1 MDAERLL
8 DWVNTLVLSNT
19 GSRLS
24 HLQQTI
30 LQQVWLGRKY
40 QEIALETGYT
50 EGHIKDAAAHLWQT
64 LSGYLGEKVNKQNCR
79 LVLEQ
84 RSQAGLTLPAA
95 AQRLQDH
102 NPLMGREQ
110 AIADLDQLVQQ
121 GSKVIVIQ
129 AAGGVGK
136 TSLAQHYFQA
146 KGFEVVLELLMAKE
160 AQNITSVESVVEEWL
175 QQYFQQEPGR
185 EFGVTLGRLKR
196 HLQTRRV
203 GVLIDNL
210 EPGLDPQGRLIAP
223 HRLYVELLRVLADW
237 QSKSVT
243 LMTSRDRLCEPDL
256 TVEHYRLPGLAL
268 SVWQQWFGDRKLD
281 LDPALAAM
289 HQAYGGNAKAM
300 GILAGTIQA
309 DFAGSIAAY
318 WQTHQADLLA
328 TTDLKNLVASQVNR
342 LQNLDPQAY
351 RLFCRLGC
359 YRYQDVPRIPA
370 AGLTCLLWDLP
381 AAQHWQVITS
391 LQNRSLIEHQQG
403 GYWLHPVIQ
412 AEAVVRLRA
421 SPDWGLANQKAAD
434 FWTEQI
440 QTITTLPDALQALE
454 AYYHYAAIPDFELA
468 GKVILKSR
476 LNQWQQF
483 LPLGS
488 TLYRMGLL
496 QPVRQAI
503 TQVLAQYPSAP
514 DLIELH
520 NILGD
525 LYWISGQIQPA
536 LACQQQTI
544 DLATQALAT
553 LPETQRSKHK
563 TYYLKMLEV
572 DSRLSMGLYLIDL
585 WELDLAAERLQQV
598 VDQATQTS
606 HQRWAEKAAICLGLV
621 HSYLGLTT
629 SAQALVNQADQN
641 LQQQIPAQ
649 PGSFAYFIQILAQT
663 HVNLGNLQR
672 GQDLYQQ
679 AIAFAETSHYPQVK
693 ARILNG
699 LAEIDRCRRQ
709 FAEAVNYHQQAIA
722 LLEQIG
728 AKCDLA
734 EAHFQLGLT
743 WQQHNQPQASQQ
755 HFQTAIALFTAISAP
770 RQVAKVTSHQTI

>member
-1 MDAERLL
+1 MDAETLL
-8 DWVNTLVLSNT
+8 DWVNALVLSKT

-24 HLQQTI
+24 YLQQTI
-30 LQQVWLGRKY
+30 LQQVWLGHKY
-40 QEIALETGYT
+40 QQIALETGYT

-64 LSGYLGEKVNKQNCR
+64 LSSYLGEKVNKQNCR

-84 RSQAGLTLPAA
+84 HSQVGLTSPAA
-95 AQRLQDH
+95 LRRPDH
-102 NPLMGREQ
+102 SPLIGREQ

-146 KGFEVVLELLMAKE
+146 KGFAVVLELLMAKE
-160 AQNITSVESVVEEWL
+160 TQNIISVESVVEEWL

-196 HLQTRRV
+196 HLQNQQV

-223 HRLYVELLRVLADW
+223 HRLYLELLRVLADW
-237 QSKSVT
+237 QGKSVT

-268 SVWQQWFGDRKLD
+268 SAWQQFFGDRQID
-281 LDPALAAM
+281 LDPALVEM

-300 GILAGTIQA
+300 GILAGMIQA

-318 WQTHQADLLA
+318 WQTHQTDLLA

-359 YRYQDVPRIPA
+359 YRYQDVARIPA
-370 AGLTCLLWDLP
+370 AGLICLLWDLP
-381 AAQHWQVITS
+381 PAQHWQVITS

-412 AEAVVRLRA
+412 AEAVVRLRG
-421 SPDWGLANQKAAD
+421 SPDWALANQKAAE
-434 FWTEQI
+434 FWTDQI

-503 TQVLAQYPSAP
+503 SQVLAQHPAAP

-525 LYWISGQIQPA
+525 LDWISGQIQPA
-536 LACQQQTI
+536 LAFQQQTI
-544 DLATQALAT
+544 DLATQTLAT
-553 LPETQRSKHK
+553 LPEAERSKHK

-585 WELDLAAERLQQV
+585 WELDLAAERFQQV
-598 VDQATQTS
+598 IDQATDTS
-606 HQRWAEKAAICLGLV
+606 HHRWAEKAAICLGLV
-621 HSYLGLTT
+621 HSYLGLTA
-629 SAQALVNQADQN
+629 SAQALAAQADQN
-641 LQQQIPAQ
+641 LQQQITVTAQ
-649 PGSFAYFIQILAQT
+649 PGSFAYFIQILGQT

-699 LAEIDRCRRQ
+699 LAEIYRCRHQ
-709 FAEAVNYHQQAIA
+709 FSEAVDYHQQAIA

-743 WQQHNQPQASQQ
+743 WQQYNQPQTSQQ

-770 RQVAKVTSHQTI
+770 RQVAKVTSHQ